1 MKKINKRAALSGGIL
16 LMAALMASGCAS
28 NPGMMKDTAHEGS
41 AETTDK
47 AEAMRQGDAALQA
60 GNMDLALFHYVKVM
74 NADPKNVDALYR
86 IAAIHSAKGNLM
98 LAEHAY
104 LELLQIDTK
113 HAGALE
119 GLGLVL
125 LRKKEYAAAAEK
137 LAAAVKAD
145 PERWR
150 AHNGLGI
157 LADLHKDYAGAAKHY
172 EAALQVRP
180 DMPMLLN
187 NYGYSRYLAGDWPGA
202 RSYFEKAINKE
213 PKYQQ
218 AWSNLALLYVRQD
231 KFDHALRA
239 FRQVMD
245 EPEALNSI
253 GYICMVSGKMQQAE
267 EYFMKAIKASPSYYA
282 SAHDNLD
289 KVRTEARES
298 VR

>member
-1 MKKINKRAALSGGIL
+1 MQKTKRRAALTGGVL
-16 LMAALMASGCAS
+16 LMVALIASGCAS
-28 NPGMMKDTAHEGS
+28 NPGMVKDAARDGG

-47 AEAMRQGDAALQA
+47 EEAMRQGDAALQA
-60 GNMDLALFHYVKVM
+60 GNMDLALFHYVKVL
-74 NADPKNVDALYR
+74 NADPKNAEALYR
-86 IAAIHSAKGNLM
+86 IAAIHSTKGNLA
-98 LAEHAY
+98 LAEQAY
-104 LELLQIDTK
+104 LDLLQKDAG
-113 HAGALE
+113 HPGALE

-137 LAAAVKAD
+137 LAAAVEAD
-145 PERWR
+145 PKRWR

-157 LADLHKDYAGAAKHY
+157 LADLRKDYASAAGHY
-172 EAALQVRP
+172 TAALQIRP

-202 RSYFEKAINKE
+202 RSYFEKAVNKD

-239 FRQVMD
+239 FRQVMN

-253 GYICMVSGKMQQAE
+253 GYVCMMSGKTQQAE
-267 EYFMKAIKASPSYYA
+267 EYFLKAIKAAPSYYA

-289 KVRTEARES
+289 RVRTEAREYP
-298 VR
+298 